1 MVVTQGKASSP
12 TTATRRITQEH
23 RTVYRVCA
31 DAIDFLQA
39 GYHWVRDIKVKNCEF
54 QSEPRP

>member
-1 MVVTQGKASSP
+1 MS
-12 TTATRRITQEH
+12 TATRRITQEH